1 MTCVFPCLRLLQVCF
16 LLLGFRGGIYLCSS
30 GIESLILVGSVW
42 GRGWGRGIGHC
53 IRSDKWLTLETS
65 ALQTRCSGQFTS
77 STLSITPLIL
87 SYYPTDAEPQFLQKL
102 TPVLFVKIVF
112 YINIFGDCFPTSQC
126 LFKRNKCSASS
137 KYFSTKLQ
145 TCNLTQP
152 SPTEHK
158 LLLFLGLFIS

>member
-42 GRGWGRGIGHC
+42 GGGWGRGIDHC

-77 STLSITPLIL
+77 STLSITPNYLVIL
-87 SYYPTDAEPQFLQKL
+87 PHRRRT
-102 TPVLFVKIVF
+102 TI
-112 YINIFGDCFPTSQC
+112 
-126 LFKRNKCSASS
+126 SS
-137 KYFSTKLQ
+137 KTYPRFVRQDSFLYKYIWRLFSDIAM
-145 TCNLTQP
+145 
-152 SPTEHK
+152 
-158 LLLFLGLFIS
+158 FI